1 MFLHFVPLLPA
12 TSLRFSL
19 LRVTADL
26 TNTNTRGACS
36 GAEKQTGFFFAENH
50 SCSCMSRSI
59 AFDCLPCFAWVHDRF
74 MHACRRFSGSA
85 AFSSYYYLF
94 TRLLAYLACSF
105 ARLSRLSDGL
115 VHAQLTCIACM
126 NERLASFRADVCF
139 AYGR

>member
-1 MFLHFVPLLPA
+1 MHVEIHSVRLLA
-12 TSLRFSL
+12 L
-19 LRVTADL
+19 L
-26 TNTNTRGACS
+26 
-36 GAEKQTGFFFAENH
+36 
-50 SCSCMSRSI
+50 
-59 AFDCLPCFAWVHDRF
+59 CFALLAWLRDRF
-74 MHACRRFSGSA
+74 MHACMYICMSEIFMIGCLFS
-85 AFSSYYYLF
+85 FFLLYLF